1 MGPPVSGPGC
11 SPVAPATDTGPG
23 SQALADLVSR
33 LREQVARRA
42 RAEGRTDAPL
52 AGLRYYRFSQPQHYR
67 KIQRLMPGLVVVL
80 QGRKSAALAGREL
93 HYDAGHCLVL
103 RSEALCHG
111 TVVSASADR
120 PYLAIHLDLPP
131 EMLLKTLMLLPS
143 GLPERAGRSD
153 QSSQASRAS
162 RASRAAESGR
172 SGQWGQSGRPDAV
185 APTASASRLADEAY
199 VAPVDPAVLLAFE
212 RLLPA
217 LDDALDCLSIAPLI
231 VEEIVVRLLRSD
243 AAGALRSAAAV
254 SRSAA
259 RIHQSMQRMRGR
271 LAQRW
276 TVDELAREAAM
287 SPSHY
292 AHCFR
297 AVAGMS
303 PMRCLGLWRLDAAR
317 ALLAQGGMRPAE
329 AAQQLGFDS
338 AAHFTRE
345 FKRRFEVTP
354 AAFQRGLAAGAA
366 QAAAANE
373 AAADAAGAAAGPP
386 AD

>member
-1 MGPPVSGPGC
+1 M
-11 SPVAPATDTGPG
+11 APAIDALSGTDATP
-23 SQALADLVSR
+23 DIVSR

-42 RAEGRTDAPL
+42 LAEGRTDAAL

-67 KIQRLMPGLVVVL
+67 KTQRLMPGLVVVL

-111 TVVSASADR
+111 TVVSASADQ

-131 EMLLKTLMLLPS
+131 EMLLKTLMLLPAAGAS
-143 GLPERAGRSD
+143 SRSAPVSVPEVKPK
-153 QSSQASRAS
+153 SRA
-162 RASRAAESGR
+162 E
-172 SGQWGQSGRPDAV
+172 
-185 APTASASRLADEAY
+185 DEAY
-199 VAPVDPAVLLAFE
+199 VAPVDPAVLQALE
-212 RLLPA
+212 RLVPA
-217 LDDALDCLSIAPLI
+217 VDDALDCLSIAPLI

-243 AAGALRSAAAV
+243 AAAALRSAAAV

-259 RIHQSMQRMRGR
+259 RIHHSMQRMRGR

-317 ALLAQGGMRPAE
+317 ALLAQGGIRPAD
-329 AAQQLGFDS
+329 AALQLGFDG

-345 FKRRFEVTP
+345 FKRRFEMTP
-354 AAFQRGLAAGAA
+354 VAFQRSLAAGV
-366 QAAAANE
+366 
-373 AAADAAGAAAGPP
+373 AAGSQS
-386 AD
+386 D

>member
-1 MGPPVSGPGC
+1 MPRAGGEPWPGWVAWATGPPASPSADGPPVLSSASSAACLPPVHLAAAAAASGEPE
-11 SPVAPATDTGPG
+11 PAI
-23 SQALADLVSR
+23 AR

-42 RAEGRTDAPL
+42 QAEGRSDAPL

-67 KIQRLMPGLVVVL
+67 KTQRLMPGLVVVL
-80 QGRKSAALAGREL
+80 QGSKTAALAGREL

-111 TVVSASADR
+111 TVVSASAAR

-131 EMLLKTLMLLPS
+131 EMLLKTLMLLPAADAP
-143 GLPERAGRSD
+143 LRS
-153 QSSQASRAS
+153 RP
-162 RASRAAESGR
+162 AAAP
-172 SGQWGQSGRPDAV
+172 RPGD
-185 APTASASRLADEAY
+185 PAY
-199 VAPVDPAVLLAFE
+199 VAPVDAAVLQALE

-217 LDDALDCLSIAPLI
+217 VDDALDCLSIAPLI

-243 AAGALRSAAAV
+243 AATAIRAAAAV

-276 TVDELAREAAM
+276 TVEELAREAAM

-297 AVAGMS
+297 AVAGMG

-317 ALLAQGGMRPAE
+317 ALLSQGGIRPAE
-329 AAQQLGFDS
+329 AAVQLGFDS
-338 AAHFTRE
+338 AEHFTRE
-345 FKRRFEVTP
+345 FKRRFELTP
-354 AAFQRGLAAGAA
+354 GAFVRGQAAKGAAGTV
-366 QAAAANE
+366 
-373 AAADAAGAAAGPP
+373 GA
-386 AD
+386 